1 MERRGVLKIA
11 TLQVDHFGTPWIAI
25 AISAYWRV
33 RAAMGQFLG
42 TQIVVGFDPSL
53 FLPRSETIGEH
64 LRCQDAAKTRN
75 ESASKIDMGMA
86 QIGKLLIN

>member
-1 MERRGVLKIA
+1 ML
-11 TLQVDHFGTPWIAI
+11 
-25 AISAYWRV
+25 AYWRL

-53 FLPRSETIGEH
+53 FLPSETIGEH

-86 QIGKLLIN
+86 QIGKLLIS

>member
-1 MERRGVLKIA
+1 
-11 TLQVDHFGTPWIAI
+11 
-25 AISAYWRV
+25 
-33 RAAMGQFLG
+33 MGQFLG

-86 QIGKLLIN
+86 QIGKLLISQWGFPEFKPNEYWVA

>member
-1 MERRGVLKIA
+1 
-11 TLQVDHFGTPWIAI
+11 
-25 AISAYWRV
+25 
-33 RAAMGQFLG
+33 MGQFLG

-53 FLPRSETIGEH
+53 FLPSETIGEH

-86 QIGKLLIN
+86 QIGKLLISQWGFPECKPNEYWVA

>member
-1 MERRGVLKIA
+1 
-11 TLQVDHFGTPWIAI
+11 
-25 AISAYWRV
+25 
-33 RAAMGQFLG
+33 MGQFLG

-53 FLPRSETIGEH
+53 FLPSETIGEH

-86 QIGKLLIN
+86 QIGKLLIS

>member
-1 MERRGVLKIA
+1 ML
-11 TLQVDHFGTPWIAI
+11 
-25 AISAYWRV
+25 AYWRL

-53 FLPRSETIGEH
+53 FLPSETIGEH
-64 LRCQDAAKTRN
+64 LSGAKMPKKARN

-86 QIGKLLIN
+86 QIGKLLIS